1 MKNAEIAAAF
11 DELGTLYELDG
22 AVIHRVLAYRNAAK
36 AIRDSG
42 KSVEELAAQGR
53 ATDLAGVGKTIAE
66 KIDSLL
72 ADGDIPAAVK
82 LRERI
87 PPGLVQVTRIPGLG
101 PKRAKLLHDQ
111 LGIASLDDLRQAAEA
126 EQLRTVAGFGVALA
140 RGAELLMEMD
150 SDFSHDPADLPRLVA
165 ATADADLVL
174 GSRYVPGGGVT
185 DWGVARRAI
194 SRGGSLYAQL
204 ILGIPVRDL
213 TGGFKCFRRAVLEGL
228 DLSAVGTDGYGFQ
241 IEVTYRAVKSGFRVR
256 EVPIVFRDRRVGAS
270 KMSWRIALEAFWKVP
285 LLRLHRG

>member
-1 MKNAEIAAAF
+1 MGAYPSAVKNAEIAAAF

-42 KSVEELAAQGR
+42 KSVAELAAQGR

-66 KIDSLL
+66 KIDALL

-126 EQLRTVAGFGVALA
+126 EQLRTVAGFGAKAEENVLAALA
-140 RGAELLMEMD
+140 AGADGEAKPRTLLSKALEVGEDM
-150 SDFSHDPADLPRLVA
+150 VA
-165 ATADADLVL
+165 APARA
-174 GSRYVPGGGVT
+174 PG
-185 DWGVARRAI
+185 
-194 SRGGSLYAQL
+194 
-204 ILGIPVRDL
+204 RDP
-213 TGGFKCFRRAVLEGL
+213 R
-228 DLSAVGTDGYGFQ
+228 
-241 IEVTYRAVKSGFRVR
+241 
-256 EVPIVFRDRRVGAS
+256 
-270 KMSWRIALEAFWKVP
+270 
-285 LLRLHRG
+285 